1 MFGEILSKYR
11 VDFYTIR
18 VLFSD
23 RQHVSD
29 AVSQSSKGNE
39 AVIIQNGSVKYREWK
54 EFIQTA
60 FLPLK
65 GIRKFHLFYFSG
77 SFICSVDADSEK
89 VPVVVRKEDI
99 CAGLPSEILPGG
111 LNRERQTYLFKNIR
125 PHVREQFRNITCP
138 EFNEE

>member
-23 RQHVSD
+23 RQHVAD
-29 AVSQSSKGNE
+29 AVSPSSKGNE

-65 GIRKFHLFYFSG
+65 GIRKFHLFISHALLFA
-77 SFICSVDADSEK
+77 V
-89 VPVVVRKEDI
+89 
-99 CAGLPSEILPGG
+99 LT
-111 LNRERQTYLFKNIR
+111 QTAKKC
-125 PHVREQFRNITCP
+125 QW
-138 EFNEE
+138 